1 MKKANAAE
9 RYKQKLQDTQDLQKR
24 HTDLLEEL
32 DEVRQHFKV
41 AEKARQEIPGLHLA
55 LEEYKK
61 ILPKIEQDRHD
72 LQIMK
77 KHLEFDN
84 DALAKRCSSANEQH
98 ARDQQSIAEL
108 TNKLAD
114 CELRQGST
122 SIDREGLKSE
132 IEGGAK
138 KETQL

>member
-24 HTDLLEEL
+24 HAELREEL
-32 DEVRQHFKV
+32 EEVRQQYIV
-41 AEKARQEIPGLHLA
+41 ADQARQEVAGLHLA
-55 LEEYKK
+55 LEEYKR

-72 LQIMK
+72 LQMVK

-84 DALAKRCSSANEQH
+84 AALAERCEAAKDQH
-98 ARDQQSIAEL
+98 ARDQQNIAEL
-108 TNKLAD
+108 TDKFDERDLS
-114 CELRQGST
+114 RGSA

-132 IEGGAK
+132 IEGGTSKA
-138 KETQL
+138 TQL